1 MTKKAYL
8 IVAIITLATVIAWVI
23 FDIIHARSQVET
35 PAELQKTI
43 TEPIDPN
50 FDLDALK

>member
-8 IVAIITLATVIAWVI
+8 IIAIITLLTVIAWVI

-35 PAELQKTI
+35 PAELQTI

>member
-8 IVAIITLATVIAWVI
+8 VIAIITLMTVFAWVV

-35 PAELQKTI
+35 PAELQSI